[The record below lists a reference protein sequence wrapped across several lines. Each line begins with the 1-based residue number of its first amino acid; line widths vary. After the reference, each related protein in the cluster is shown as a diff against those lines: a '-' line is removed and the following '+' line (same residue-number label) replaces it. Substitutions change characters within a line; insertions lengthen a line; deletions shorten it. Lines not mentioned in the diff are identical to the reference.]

1 MIEQSIRI
9 DAPPERVWAYLTDPE
24 LLGRWWGS
32 AEADARPGGL
42 LRVAMD
48 GGPDPVMRGEF
59 VELTPYE
66 RLVFTFGWEPG
77 PGVPDVAPGGS
88 RVEIRLRPD
97 GGGTVVELRHDGL
110 PATLRG
116 ETTDG
121 WRTVLGRLANEAA
134 AGLRE

>member
-1 MIEQSIRI
+1 MIEQTIRI
-9 DAPPERVWAYLTDPE
+9 DASPERVWAYFTDAE
-24 LLGRWWGS
+24 KLARWWGS

-59 VELTPYE
+59 VELLPYE
-66 RLVFTFGWEPG
+66 LLVFTFGWEPG

-88 RVEIRLRPD
+88 RVEVELTPD
-97 GGGTVVELRHDGL
+97 GDGTVVTLRHSGL

-121 WRTVLGRLANEAA
+121 WRVVLRRLAVEAA
-134 AGLRE
+134 EGH